1 MVVRKAEK
9 GIELVEPVD
18 GAGLSRGHRR
28 RSRTRKKLLEAA
40 YQVMSRRGVDAAT
53 IQEIT
58 EQADVG
64 FGTFY
69 NYFLSKQDL
78 AAKVLDCMLNDLARR
93 NDLATM
99 PYKLTDPARVQVFSA
114 RMTIREAV
122 NEPMWHWWIQRPDL
136 LADRMRVCQMPY
148 GLRDIY
154 LAIRAGAFHLKESDA
169 ESVWGQTVWLM
180 VGGMRD
186 IILGHE
192 SSGHERLI
200 ADLLMRVVGV
210 PPAVAY
216 ELTTAPL
223 PDYPPPNI
231 DFSYDITIDPALKSG
246 SVSQECQ

>member
-1 MVVRKAEK
+1 MAVRKAEK
-9 GIELVEPVD
+9 GIESVEPVD
-18 GAGLSRGHRR
+18 GAGLTRGSRR
-28 RSRTRKKLLEAA
+28 RGRTRKKLLEAA

-69 NYFLSKQDL
+69 NYFSSKEEL
-78 AAKVLDCMLNDLARR
+78 AAKVLDCMINDLGRR

-99 PYKLTDPARVQVFSA
+99 PYKRTDPARVQVFSA

-122 NEPMWHWWIQRPDL
+122 NERMWHWWAQKPDL
-136 LADRMRVCQMPY
+136 LVDRMRECLMPF
-148 GLRDIY
+148 GVRDIY
-154 LAIRAGAFHLKESDA
+154 LAIRAGAFRLEESDA

-186 IILGHE
+186 IIIGHE
-192 SSGHERLI
+192 SSSHERLI

-210 PPAVAY
+210 PPAIAH

-223 PDYPPPNI
+223 PNYPPSNI
-231 DFSYDITIDPALKSG
+231 DFSYDITIDPALKKYSAG
-246 SVSQECQ
+246 